1 MLRGLAWILW
11 LALLGCAL
19 PASVP
24 ESPVAQAAEAPA
36 WPDRPQGETHE
47 ATLVLVVDGDTIR
60 VRMDGRDHP
69 VRYIG
74 IDTPETL
81 PDQPPEP
88 YGLAASD
95 ANRRLLREGSLV
107 LERDVSETDRFG
119 RLLRYVW
126 VVDDVG
132 TYTLLNRELLLG
144 GFARV
149 TTHPP
154 DVRYVEEFLAAE
166 RQARAAERGL
176 WGSRRGST
184 P

>member
-1 MLRGLAWILW
+1 MAH
-11 LALLGCAL
+11 
-19 PASVP
+19 S
-24 ESPVAQAAEAPA
+24 AEAPA
-36 WPDRPQGETHE
+36 PPDRPQGETQE

-60 VRMDGRDHP
+60 VRVDGREHP

-81 PDQPPEP
+81 PGQPPEP
-88 YGLAASD
+88 YGLAATD
-95 ANRRLLREGSLV
+95 ANRRLVQEGSLV
-107 LERDVSETDRFG
+107 LERDISETDRFG

-126 VVDDVG
+126 VVDDAG
-132 TYTLLNRELLLG
+132 TYTLVNRELLLD
-144 GFARV
+144 GFAQV

-154 DVRYVEEFLAAE
+154 DVRYVDEFLAAE

-176 WGSRRGST
+176 WGE